1 MANNLNVHCLA
12 PWVAASI
19 YPGNQFA
26 PCCIWQD
33 KFESNYANLENIRQ
47 QIVQGIIPLGC
58 DDCTYRFEFDK
69 YDSFKKL
76 QFLEIKNDIT
86 CNLKCRSCSE
96 LYSSSIAVEE
106 LGTSFVNLYNP
117 FDLEQLDLTNISKI
131 YFTGGE
137 PFLNPQQVEILLN
150 IKDTKSVELT
160 YNTNL
165 HFLNYKKYYLPDIWA
180 NFKKVRVNASIDAV
194 EKMAAH
200 IRSNSNWNKVET
212 NLNKLK
218 QLSNV
223 EIFVTP
229 VISALNI
236 WWFDCWSKYF
246 DWLDVSHMEPIVPV
260 DIYTGVQIIPR
271 DYRADL
277 IEIIKSSPFASKLTT
292 VLDMLNNQFEE
303 IHWDNFIFRQQQL
316 DQKRNE
322 QWIKNFLD
330 VATKFKNSV

>member
-1 MANNLNVHCLA
+1 MPNDLNVHCLA
-12 PWVAASI
+12 PWVATSI

-33 KFESNYANLENIRQ
+33 KFEPTYLDLENIQQ
-47 QIVQGIIPLGC
+47 QIAQGVIPNGC

-69 YDSFKKL
+69 YDSSKKL

-106 LGTSFVNLYNP
+106 LGTSFVNLYSP
-117 FDLEQLDLTNISKI
+117 FDLTQLDLTNISKI

-137 PFLNPQQVEILLN
+137 PFLNPQHVEILLN
-150 IKDTKSVELT
+150 INNPSSVELT

-165 HFLNYKKYYLPDIWA
+165 HFLNYKKHYLPDIWS
-180 NFKKVRVNASIDAV
+180 NFKKIRVNASIDAV
-194 EKMAAH
+194 NEMSAH
-200 IRSNSNWNKVET
+200 IRSNTNWNKVET
-212 NLNKLK
+212 NLNILR

-223 EIFVTP
+223 ELFVTP

-236 WWFDCWSKYF
+236 WWFDKWSEYF
-246 DWLDVSHMEPIVPV
+246 DWLDVKHMELIVPV
-260 DIYTGVQIIPR
+260 DIYTGVQIIPL
-271 DYRADL
+271 DYRPALLD
-277 IEIIKSSPFASKLTT
+277 IIQNSKFASRLSL
-292 VLDMLNNQFEE
+292 VSDMLITQFDTE
-303 IHWDNFIFRQQQL
+303 HWDNFIFRQQEL

-322 QWIKNFLD
+322 QWMKNFSN
-330 VATKFKNSV
+330 VVTGFKK